1 MVWEKREQKKQK
13 NYNIGLFQTK
23 LLGECTVYT
32 MGQQGDQKKKTT
44 ETKHR
49 PLLLD
54 NTSQENLSMKVTVV
68 F

>member
-1 MVWEKREQKKQK
+1 M
-13 NYNIGLFQTK
+13 
-23 LLGECTVYT
+23 YT